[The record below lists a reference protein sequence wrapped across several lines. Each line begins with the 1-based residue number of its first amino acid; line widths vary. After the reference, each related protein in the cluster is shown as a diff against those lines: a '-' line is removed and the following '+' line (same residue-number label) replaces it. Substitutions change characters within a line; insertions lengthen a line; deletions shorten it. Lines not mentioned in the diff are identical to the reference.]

1 MTPPDN
7 IDDTLGDSEPLPSD
21 DEIETLLECTAA
33 GLSHL
38 DHAMLLELRAH
49 MLRTVP
55 DSPERTTLNE
65 MIDGQLALREIT
77 GADAGSQTS

>member
-7 IDDTLGDSEPLPSD
+7 IDGTLGDTDPLPSD
-21 DEIETLLECTAA
+21 EQIETLRECTAA

-49 MLRTVP
+49 MLSTVA
-55 DSPERTTLNE
+55 DSPERTSLIE